1 MSFFWI
7 ASIWNWPIPRQLKT
21 ISSIADPAMSVPKL
35 YAKNVD
41 IGMSARR
48 TP

>member
-1 MSFFWI
+1 MSFFWM
-7 ASIWNWPIPRQLKT
+7 ASIWNCPMPRQLKT
-21 ISSIADPAMSVPKL
+21 ISSIAEPAISVPKL

-41 IGMSARR
+41 IGMSASR